1 MRKINQRMGNN
12 DQLLELCEKD
22 GEVLRD
28 LNTYIPNLLKYLWE
42 QPKIVVRILESA
54 NINVVKNHL
63 APLFANNFYENI
75 LSSYYIEDNLMYVL
89 TLLIKS
95 EISKLNN
102 INQTNNFLNN
112 TPCGYLLGELRRK
125 SDIQA
130 YFKTIVTNAIENLE
144 TNNSNYKINFKPDDI
159 ASYHKNNK
167 KDDAYL
173 KFPSGD
179 SNSGSESIEANIIRD
194 KRKEQS
200 EQENFNKN
208 YIPNLDK
215 SALIKLIEENKNN
228 KNIYDYLYSK
238 LSLCEKDDSIFING
252 KLLNFFSKY
261 KRPEG
266 LIILYQNR
274 FMIVIN
280 FIDQII
286 KNILNNFH
294 LVPYSIKCLCRII
307 SETISIK
314 FPKINVPDKCAFI
327 AKFFF
332 GKLLLP
338 ILNNPGVEAF
348 VNTFISE
355 NSLQNLKEIS
365 KIFEKYVSNS
375 FYTTNELEFNYTPYN
390 WYFINNI
397 NNLFTIFEEV
407 VKIRFPSF
415 IEKLVNNQLPAD
427 YEYNYFIENPDEV
440 INFRSIFFNLEQ
452 IRMLTKTIND
462 HDKEIFKDN
471 KGIKIKKAVEKLMLE
486 NNQDLFDYI
495 IYGESKKDLN
505 NKKDKKKEK
514 DKDKRRKSEI
524 FNEKKFTQK
533 IQYFLVTCLD
543 KNSKYEKLLNIE
555 YKPYFSITEI
565 KELKDEE
572 AITKNNIIRAKNYFF
587 SLLYNYHKLV
597 KTDFDEGTTE
607 NTEKILTELNMF
619 MKSSN
624 LVMDGSIP
632 SEWYVNSLLEYL
644 KKLPEYL
651 TKNDC
656 EELYNEM
663 EKDLNGSIKRLDF
676 EALSFIMCKLKFAS
690 RSKIYYQ
697 QSLELLEDIESN
709 ELVRNII
716 TEKFIPVDIKFEY
729 GTGDTNFFEILVSKF
744 KEKEKNNEE
753 KKSKYE
759 KSNEVRLCCTI
770 EMFTRKFPNLIKYQ
784 EFQDADVFEIQEE
797 LNFPKNIHDY
807 MLIIRKVIKIT
818 TDTILEKKFE
828 EEQKLKEQKK
838 EAYLD
843 SLMDKV
849 YDYVMGKLYDKI
861 YPIEPLEEDNK
872 IFKQSVL
879 LSWTKPKHFLKTK
892 KEFVFGSFEHDVL
905 ENLKLLDM
913 DKSPRKKLLDMKA
926 VFNSIM
932 FLLRFNGKG
941 PDAGVDDQLP
951 ILNYICIKAQP
962 LRMASNVKFME
973 LYIGDKGSKGE
984 GSQLT
989 QFKGICE
996 IIPRIEYKQLN
1007 DVTQQE
1013 FMEKCNEAIKEIK
1026 F

>member
-1 MRKINQRMGNN
+1 
-12 DQLLELCEKD
+12 
-22 GEVLRD
+22 
-28 LNTYIPNLLKYLWE
+28 
-42 QPKIVVRILESA
+42 
-54 NINVVKNHL
+54 
-63 APLFANNFYENI
+63 
-75 LSSYYIEDNLMYVL
+75 
-89 TLLIKS
+89 
-95 EISKLNN
+95 
-102 INQTNNFLNN
+102 
-112 TPCGYLLGELRRK
+112 
-125 SDIQA
+125 
-130 YFKTIVTNAIENLE
+130 
-144 TNNSNYKINFKPDDI
+144 
-159 ASYHKNNK
+159 
-167 KDDAYL
+167 
-173 KFPSGD
+173 
-179 SNSGSESIEANIIRD
+179 
-194 KRKEQS
+194 
-200 EQENFNKN
+200 
-208 YIPNLDK
+208 
-215 SALIKLIEENKNN
+215 
-228 KNIYDYLYSK
+228 
-238 LSLCEKDDSIFING
+238 
-252 KLLNFFSKY
+252 
-261 KRPEG
+261 
-266 LIILYQNR
+266 
-274 FMIVIN
+274 
-280 FIDQII
+280 
-286 KNILNNFH
+286 
-294 LVPYSIKCLCRII
+294 
-307 SETISIK
+307 
-314 FPKINVPDKCAFI
+314 
-327 AKFFF
+327 
-332 GKLLLP
+332 
-338 ILNNPGVEAF
+338 
-348 VNTFISE
+348 
-355 NSLQNLKEIS
+355 
-365 KIFEKYVSNS
+365 
-375 FYTTNELEFNYTPYN
+375 
-390 WYFINNI
+390 
-397 NNLFTIFEEV
+397 
-407 VKIRFPSF
+407 
-415 IEKLVNNQLPAD
+415 
-427 YEYNYFIENPDEV
+427 
-440 INFRSIFFNLEQ
+440 
-452 IRMLTKTIND
+452 
-462 HDKEIFKDN
+462 
-471 KGIKIKKAVEKLMLE
+471 
-486 NNQDLFDYI
+486 
-495 IYGESKKDLN
+495 
-505 NKKDKKKEK
+505 
-514 DKDKRRKSEI
+514 
-524 FNEKKFTQK
+524 
-533 IQYFLVTCLD
+533 
-543 KNSKYEKLLNIE
+543 
-555 YKPYFSITEI
+555 
-565 KELKDEE
+565 
-572 AITKNNIIRAKNYFF
+572 
-587 SLLYNYHKLV
+587 
-597 KTDFDEGTTE
+597 
-607 NTEKILTELNMF
+607 MF

-676 EALSFIMCKLKFAS
+676 EALSFIMGKLKFAS

-828 EEQKLKEQKK
+828 EEQQFKDQKK